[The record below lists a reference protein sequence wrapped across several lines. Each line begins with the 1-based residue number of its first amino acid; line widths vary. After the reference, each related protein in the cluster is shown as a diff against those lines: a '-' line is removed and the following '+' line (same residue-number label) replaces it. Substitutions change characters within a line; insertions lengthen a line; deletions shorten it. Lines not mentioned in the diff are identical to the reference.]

1 MPTLERFWQDNAA
14 SGLFRSIFEASSDL
28 MAITAAGKRE
38 HLAVNQ
44 SWLSTL
50 HLTEEEVLGRSGV
63 EIGIW
68 PQGQFPVGLARLIA
82 AYESFDNFPITLQS
96 RNGEIIHCI
105 LKGDPLNFGK
115 EQGWL
120 FTSRDITF
128 AKQAD
133 QAISNSQAIL
143 IDALES
149 IHEGFVLYGK
159 DGGLIICNSK
169 FRDFY
174 GYSEEEACFGAHR
187 KYLGQLDIERKTVLI
202 GDEGAGYYVNR
213 REDLEVGPPASFEV
227 RLRDGRILML
237 SDRLTSTGGVVSI
250 QSDIT
255 EQRRLE
261 NIINRTKKMDAIG
274 QLTGGIAHD
283 FNNILNVILGNLELL
298 EEMLDEGSDLHNLA
312 GSALKG
318 VTRGT
323 KITQKLLGFARKEAS
338 NPQTVSPNHLIVNL
352 EELLR
357 KSLTASVELNL
368 DLQDEVWNIDVD
380 PGDLENVLINLSLN
394 ARDAMPEGGTIT
406 ISTQNINESISLP
419 ETVSRKEE
427 TDYVCITI
435 ADTGTGMEGDVLEKA
450 FEPFYTTKKDSGGT
464 GLGLSTVY
472 GFAKRSNGQLH
483 LHSDPGEGTKI
494 SLYLERS
501 VSPTPGTSPS
511 LHDPLKEGQGETILI
526 VDDEE
531 ALLELAATFL
541 RKRGYRILTAKDGI
555 DALVVLN
562 ENADIDIL
570 FSDVI
575 MPNGMDGFQLALK
588 ARKIIPDIKVL
599 LASGYTGFDKGT
611 SKAAQHV
618 LNNIAT
624 ELLHKPYDKAT
635 LIEAIQRTAES

>member
-1 MPTLERFWQDNAA
+1 MPTLERFLQDYAT

-28 MAITAAGKRE
+28 MAITSGGKRI

-50 HLTEEEVLGRSGV
+50 HLTEEEVLGKSGIEV
-63 EIGIW
+63 GIW

-82 AYESFDNFPITLQS
+82 AYEAFDDFPITLQS
-96 RNGEIIHCI
+96 RNGEIIHCT
-105 LKGDPLNFGK
+105 LKGEPLDLGG

-133 QAISNSQAIL
+133 QAVSNSQAIL

-149 IHEGFVLYGK
+149 INEGFVLYGK

-187 KYLGQLDIERKTVLI
+187 KYLGQLDIERKTVLVE
-202 GDEGAGYYVNR
+202 EGNAGYYINR
-213 REDLEVGPPASFEV
+213 REDLESGPPASFEV
-227 RLRDGRILML
+227 KLRDGRTLL
-237 SDRLTSTGGVVSI
+237 LTDRRTSSGGIVSI

-261 NIINRTKKMDAIG
+261 KIVNRTKKMDAIG

-318 VTRGT
+318 VSRGT
-323 KITQKLLGFARKEAS
+323 SITQKLLGFARKDAT
-338 NPQTVSPNHLIVNL
+338 NPQTVNPNHLIVNL
-352 EELLR
+352 EELLIR
-357 KSLTASVELNL
+357 SLTASVALKL
-368 DLQDEVWNIDVD
+368 DLQEEIWNIDVD
-380 PGDLENVLINLSLN
+380 PGDLENVLINLSIN

-406 ISTQNINESISLP
+406 ISTRNIKEGVCVP
-419 ETVSRKEE
+419 KAVSRKDN
-427 TDYVCITI
+427 TDYVCISIT
-435 ADTGTGMEGDVLEKA
+435 DTGTGMEGDVLEKA
-450 FEPFYTTKKDSGGT
+450 LEPFYTTKQDSGGS

-472 GFAKRSNGQLH
+472 GFAQRSNGQLY
-483 LHSDPGEGTKI
+483 LQSDPGVGTTV

-501 VSPTPGTSPS
+501 LGQTPSIEVAST
-511 LHDPLKEGQGETILI
+511 DPLHKGEGETILV

-531 ALLELAATFL
+531 ALLELAATVL
-541 RKRGYRILTAKDGI
+541 RKRGYSILTAKDGV
-555 DALVVLN
+555 DALGILT
-562 ENADIDIL
+562 ENPDIDIL
-570 FSDVI
+570 FTDII

-588 ARKIIPDIKVL
+588 ARNIIPGIKVL
-599 LASGYTGFDKGT
+599 LASGYTGFDKGS

-635 LIEAIQRTAES
+635 LIEAIHRTAKS

>member
-28 MAITAAGKRE
+28 MAITTDGKRT
-38 HLAVNQ
+38 HLAVNK
-44 SWLSTL
+44 SWLDTL

-63 EIGIW
+63 EIGLW
-68 PQGQFPVGLARLIA
+68 PQGQFPDGLARLIA
-82 AYESFDNFPITLQS
+82 AYEPFDDFPVTLQS

-105 LKGDPLNFGK
+105 LKGQPLNFGK
-115 EQGWL
+115 DQGWL

-133 QAISNSQAIL
+133 QAVSNSQAIL

-174 GYSEEEACFGAHR
+174 GYSEEEASFGAHR
-187 KYLGQLDIERKTVLI
+187 KYLGQLDIERKTVLV
-202 GDEGAGYYVNR
+202 DNEGIGYYVNR
-213 REDLEVGPPASFEV
+213 REDLDTGPPASFEV

-237 SDRLTSTGGVVSI
+237 SDRLTSSGGVVSI

-261 NIINRTKKMDAIG
+261 NIISRTKKMDAIG

-298 EEMLDEGSDLHNLA
+298 EEMLDEGSDLHTLA

-323 KITQKLLGFARKEAS
+323 NITQKLLGFARKEAS
-338 NPQTVSPNHLIVNL
+338 NPQTVNPNHLIANL
-352 EELLR
+352 EELLKR
-357 KSLTASVELNL
+357 SLTASVELRL
-368 DLQDEVWNIDVD
+368 DLQKEVWNIDVD

-394 ARDAMPEGGTIT
+394 ARDAMPEGGILT
-406 ISTQNINESISLP
+406 ISTQNIDESTPLP
-419 ETVSRKEE
+419 ETVSRKEGSR
-427 TDYVCITI
+427 YVCIAI

-450 FEPFYTTKKDSGGT
+450 FEPFYTTKKESGGT

-472 GFAKRSNGQLH
+472 GFAKRSGGQLY
-483 LHSDPGEGTKI
+483 LHSDPGKGTNVF
-494 SLYLERS
+494 LYLERS
-501 VSPTPGTSPS
+501 PDPAFISSPTFQ
-511 LHDPLKEGQGETILI
+511 DPLQEGGGETILI

-541 RKRGYRILTAKDGI
+541 RKRGYSILTAKDGI
-555 DALVVLN
+555 EALVVLN
-562 ENADIDIL
+562 ENPDIDIL

-575 MPNGMDGFQLALK
+575 MPNGLDGFQLALK
-588 ARKIIPDIKVL
+588 ARNVIPDIKVL

-618 LNNIAT
+618 L
-624 ELLHKPYDKAT
+624 
-635 LIEAIQRTAES
+635 